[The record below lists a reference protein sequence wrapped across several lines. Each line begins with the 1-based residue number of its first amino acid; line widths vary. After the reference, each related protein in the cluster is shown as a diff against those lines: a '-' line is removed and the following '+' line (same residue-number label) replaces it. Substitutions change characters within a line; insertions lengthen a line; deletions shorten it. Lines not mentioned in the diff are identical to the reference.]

1 MLTNKEQIDT
11 FEPLEDAESGVTAEE
26 YHEYEDMDL
35 AYLDSYYGD
44 DDWARRYEST
54 GSIDYDP
61 DWI

>member
-1 MLTNKEQIDT
+1 MKFITQPTQYCQPENDG
-11 FEPLEDAESGVTAEE
+11 PDADEHYE
-26 YHEYEDMDL
+26 YDDMDL
-35 AYLDSYYGD
+35 SYLDSYYGD

>member
-1 MLTNKEQIDT
+1 MLINNEKINCQ
-11 FEPLEDAESGVTAEE
+11 EPSMNEEVGPSAEE
-26 YHEYEDMDL
+26 YYEYEDMDL